1 MFTLLLGD
9 RDAKKSITDPSLW
22 IEGVL
27 LSPIVIQSNTRQT
40 LMSVSLGM
48 QKREVSTF
56 LLECSVAL

>member
-40 LMSVSLGM
+40 
-48 QKREVSTF
+48 
-56 LLECSVAL
+56 